1 MTSISSAA
9 PFFLS
14 VSMPLSSAARAR
26 RGFTIIEIIV
36 VLIIIA
42 LMLIIVVPHLFNETK
57 VRKAEEVRADLVA
70 LNSAV
75 EHYALDNGKVG
86 GTEVQYADIRKY
98 LDPKSYV
105 YRSGGTDVFGNTY
118 GPFTVGSPPSVPA
131 DTAEKL
137 EGVAGAD
144 FWSPFQ

>member
-1 MTSISSAA
+1 
-9 PFFLS
+9 
-14 VSMPLSSAARAR
+14 MPLYSAARAR

-36 VLIIIA
+36 VVIIIA
-42 LMLIIVVPHLFNETK
+42 LMLIIIVPHLFNESK
-57 VRKAEEVRADLVA
+57 VRKAEQERNDLVA

-86 GTEVQYADIRKY
+86 GAEVQYGEIRKY

-105 YRSGGTDVFGNTY
+105 YRSGGTDVFGNAY
-118 GPFTVGSPPSVPA
+118 GPFTVGSPPAVPA
-131 DTAEKL
+131 DAAQKL
-137 EGVAGAD
+137 EGVEGAD